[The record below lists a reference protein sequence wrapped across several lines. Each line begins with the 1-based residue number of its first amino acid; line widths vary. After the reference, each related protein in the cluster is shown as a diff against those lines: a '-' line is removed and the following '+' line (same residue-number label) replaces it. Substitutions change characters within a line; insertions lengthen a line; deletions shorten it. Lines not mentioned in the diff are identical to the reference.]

1 MVKRFQNNMH
11 KKGLLDIKKNPY
23 LHITP
28 LTLAS
33 ILLANTSCVI
43 INLLWLL
50 HHALLHTIYM
60 QIGRDKTSRI

>member
-1 MVKRFQNNMH
+1 MAFAQLR
-11 KKGLLDIKKNPY
+11 KKVYSIKKNPY

-43 INLLWLL
+43 INLIWLL
-50 HHALLHTIYM
+50 HHALIHDSGSARL
-60 QIGRDKTSRI
+60 DFVWVF